1 MKMFKGFFFF
11 FFYIQNDVV
20 EPNFNYHGYVEM
32 DG

>member
-11 FFYIQNDVV
+11 FNIQNDVV